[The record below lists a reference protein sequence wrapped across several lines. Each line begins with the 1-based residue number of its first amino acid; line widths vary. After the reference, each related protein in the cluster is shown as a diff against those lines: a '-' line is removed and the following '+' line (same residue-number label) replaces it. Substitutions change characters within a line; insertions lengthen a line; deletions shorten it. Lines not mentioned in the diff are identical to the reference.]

1 MDMKKKLKRKHKTY
15 AKSVQVSRNSRT
27 AEKSKISCKVLKIFQ
42 FISCAFSMYRSM
54 RDLGWLEHLPALV
67 ERIGV
72 VLKLLSL
79 VFKRFF

>member
-1 MDMKKKLKRKHKTY
+1 MKKKLKRKHKTY
-15 AKSVQVSRNSRT
+15 AKSVQVSRCSRT
-27 AEKSKISCKVLKIFQ
+27 VEKSKLSCKALKFLQ
-42 FISCAFSMYRSM
+42 FSSCAFSMYRSM

-67 ERIGV
+67 EKIGV

>member
-1 MDMKKKLKRKHKTY
+1 MKKKLKRKHKTY
-15 AKSVQVSRNSRT
+15 AKSVQVSRCSRT
-27 AEKSKISCKVLKIFQ
+27 VAKSKFSCKALKVFQ

-67 ERIGV
+67 EKIGV